1 MNRVL
6 VIHEKLTPPFCCTVI
21 WKLFWIFK
29 KNYFIWHIWKHS
41 RRGWE
46 HHVCVSVQKSV
57 CKEYRTHLQSSA
69 SGFFMPD
76 QRHFLSLYSYSLK
89 HRHTLLLWCTAY
101 IICEH
106 LQEMYTELK
115 TLEWWISGLRLNP
128 LFFSISR
135 LNMACS
141 PLIFN
146 LQIN

>member
-6 VIHEKLTPPFCCTVI
+6 LIQEKLTPPFCCTVI

-46 HHVCVSVQKSV
+46 HHVCTKRV
-57 CKEYRTHLQSSA
+57 CVRNSELICKAVRLAFLCQISA
-69 SGFFMPD
+69 ISFPFIPIPWSIGVRYCYD
-76 QRHFLSLYSYSLK
+76 V
-89 HRHTLLLWCTAY
+89 LL
-101 IICEH
+101 IIFEH